1 MCLIG
6 LADEMAPIDPSSWLV
21 KEISVTSSLAYFHE
35 EFEMCMAMMAD
46 GRVRVEPM
54 HSATVALH
62 ELAATIDD
70 LAGGR
75 STHTK
80 VLVDPRR

>member
-1 MCLIG
+1 
-6 LADEMAPIDPSSWLV
+6 
-21 KEISVTSSLAYFHE
+21 
-35 EFEMCMAMMAD
+35 MCMAMMAD

-54 HSATVALH
+54 HSATVTID
-62 ELAATIDD
+62 ELASTIDD

-75 STHTK
+75 SAHTK